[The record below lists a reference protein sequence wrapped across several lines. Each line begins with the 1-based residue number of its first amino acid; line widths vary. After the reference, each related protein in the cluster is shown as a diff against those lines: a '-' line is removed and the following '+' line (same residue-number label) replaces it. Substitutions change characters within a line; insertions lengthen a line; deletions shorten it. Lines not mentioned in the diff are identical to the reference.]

1 MRLKDEKFYKTVRDF
16 LDIYLIKHRGYSL
29 NTQKSY
35 REAINLLL
43 LYFKAERGLEY
54 SNVGFED
61 ITYSNIT
68 GFLEWL
74 SKSRGCSPATVNL
87 RLMAIRSFTKYA
99 GILDSGKIYMQVE
112 VGNISVRKTPGKVV
126 EFLTAPALETLFEQP
141 NRFKTNGY
149 RDFCF
154 MRLMYDTAARCQ
166 ELVDAKIHDLSIRK
180 THATICLTGK
190 GNKLRIVPISPSVVE
205 LLKTY
210 LDKVHPTEQR
220 KSDDYL
226 FFTTHHGRKSRMST
240 DAVNLF
246 MKKYGEMAKEV
257 GGHGGMDFIM
267 DSRLVY
273 CLQNGLPLDMDV
285 YDLAEWCCLA
295 ELGELSMDN
304 GCASVAFPDFTRG
317 EWNKIKGYKHAYA
330 TPEEEAAIMEK
341 AKAFTQKLKEKGAEE
356 WAEDK

>member
-43 LYFKAERGLEY
+43 LYFKTELGLEY
-54 SNVGFED
+54 ASIGFED

-190 GNKLRIVPISPSVVE
+190 GNNCLLYTSPS
-205 LLKTY
+205 
-210 LDKVHPTEQR
+210 PR
-220 KSDDYL
+220 
-226 FFTTHHGRKSRMST
+226 
-240 DAVNLF
+240 
-246 MKKYGEMAKEV
+246 
-257 GGHGGMDFIM
+257 
-267 DSRLVY
+267 DS
-273 CLQNGLPLDMDV
+273 
-285 YDLAEWCCLA
+285 
-295 ELGELSMDN
+295 
-304 GCASVAFPDFTRG
+304 
-317 EWNKIKGYKHAYA
+317 
-330 TPEEEAAIMEK
+330 
-341 AKAFTQKLKEKGAEE
+341 
-356 WAEDK
+356 

>member
-16 LDIYLIKHRGYSL
+16 LDIYLIRHRGYSL

-141 NRFKTNGY
+141 NRFKTNGC

-166 ELVDAKIHDLSIRK
+166 ELVDVKIHDLSIPEFSCNNLPYRK
-180 THATICLTGK
+180 
-190 GNKLRIVPISPSVVE
+190 
-205 LLKTY
+205 
-210 LDKVHPTEQR
+210 R
-220 KSDDYL
+220 K
-226 FFTTHHGRKSRMST
+226 
-240 DAVNLF
+240 
-246 MKKYGEMAKEV
+246 
-257 GGHGGMDFIM
+257 
-267 DSRLVY
+267 
-273 CLQNGLPLDMDV
+273 
-285 YDLAEWCCLA
+285 
-295 ELGELSMDN
+295 
-304 GCASVAFPDFTRG
+304 
-317 EWNKIKGYKHAYA
+317 
-330 TPEEEAAIMEK
+330 
-341 AKAFTQKLKEKGAEE
+341 
-356 WAEDK
+356 

>member
-16 LDIYLIKHRGYSL
+16 LDIYLIRHRGYSL

-141 NRFKTNGY
+141 NRFKTNGC

-166 ELVDAKIHDLSIRK
+166 ELVDVKIHDLSIQNS
-180 THATICLTGK
+180 HATI
-190 GNKLRIVPISPSVVE
+190 
-205 LLKTY
+205 
-210 LDKVHPTEQR
+210 
-220 KSDDYL
+220 
-226 FFTTHHGRKSRMST
+226 
-240 DAVNLF
+240 A
-246 MKKYGEMAKEV
+246 
-257 GGHGGMDFIM
+257 
-267 DSRLVY
+267 
-273 CLQNGLPLDMDV
+273 
-285 YDLAEWCCLA
+285 
-295 ELGELSMDN
+295 
-304 GCASVAFPDFTRG
+304 
-317 EWNKIKGYKHAYA
+317 
-330 TPEEEAAIMEK
+330 
-341 AKAFTQKLKEKGAEE
+341 
-356 WAEDK
+356 

>member
-16 LDIYLIKHRGYSL
+16 LDIYLIRHKGYSL

-43 LYFKAERGLEY
+43 LYFKMERGLEY
-54 SNVGFED
+54 ANVGFED

-112 VGNISVRKTPGKVV
+112 VGNISIRKTPGTVV
-126 EFLTAPALETLFEQP
+126 EFLTVPALETLFEQP

-166 ELVDAKIHDLSIRK
+166 ELVDAKIHDLIIRK
-180 THATICLTGK
+180 THATICLAGK

-210 LDKVHPTEQR
+210 LDKAHPTEQR
-220 KSDDYL
+220 QSDDYL
-226 FFTTHHGRKSRMST
+226 FFTTHHGCKNRMST

-246 MKKYGEMAKEV
+246 MKKYGETARRACPEV
-257 GGHGGMDFIM
+257 PERVHPHQLRHSRAMHLYRAGMPLVLLSEFLGHA
-267 DSRLVY
+267 
-273 CLQNGLPLDMDV
+273 DV
-285 YDLAEWCCLA
+285 
-295 ELGELSMDN
+295 N
-304 GCASVAFPDFTRG
+304 TTR
-317 EWNKIKGYKHAYA
+317 IYA
-330 TPEEEAAIMEK
+330 WADTEMKRQAIQKVSK
-341 AKAFTQKLKEKGAEE
+341 AT
-356 WAEDK
+356 AEDSIEPMIKRLYGLA

>member
-16 LDIYLIKHRGYSL
+16 LDIYLIKHRSYSL

-43 LYFKAERGLEY
+43 LYFKTELGLEY
-54 SNVGFED
+54 ASIGFED

-166 ELVDAKIHDLSIRK
+166 ELVDVKIHDLSIQNS
-180 THATICLTGK
+180 HATICLTGK

-210 LDKVHPTEQR
+210 LDKAHPTEQR
-220 KSDDYL
+220 QSDDYL

-246 MKKYGEMAKEV
+246 MKKYGEMARQTCPEV
-257 GGHGGMDFIM
+257 PERVHPHQLRHSRAMHLYRAGMPLVLLSEFLGHADINTTRIYAWADTEMKRQAIQKVSGDTGRIHIEPIWVNDEEMIK
-267 DSRLVY
+267 RLY
-273 CLQNGLPLDMDV
+273 GL
-285 YDLAEWCCLA
+285 A
-295 ELGELSMDN
+295 
-304 GCASVAFPDFTRG
+304 
-317 EWNKIKGYKHAYA
+317 
-330 TPEEEAAIMEK
+330 
-341 AKAFTQKLKEKGAEE
+341 
-356 WAEDK
+356 

>member
-16 LDIYLIKHRGYSL
+16 LDIYLVKHRGYSL

-43 LYFKAERGLEY
+43 LYFKTELGLEY
-54 SNVGFED
+54 ASIGFED

-210 LDKVHPTEQR
+210 LDKAHPTEQR
-220 KSDDYL
+220 QSDDYL

-246 MKKYGEMAKEV
+246 MKKYGEMARRACPEV
-257 GGHGGMDFIM
+257 PERVHPHQLRHSRAMHLYRAGMPLVLLSEFLGHATSTQPG
-267 DSRLVY
+267 
-273 CLQNGLPLDMDV
+273 
-285 YDLAEWCCLA
+285 
-295 ELGELSMDN
+295 SMH
-304 GCASVAFPDFTRG
+304 GPILR
-317 EWNKIKGYKHAYA
+317 
-330 TPEEEAAIMEK
+330 
-341 AKAFTQKLKEKGAEE
+341 
-356 WAEDK
+356 

>member
-16 LDIYLIKHRGYSL
+16 LDIYLIRHRGYSL

-210 LDKVHPTEQR
+210 LDKAHPTEQR
-220 KSDDYL
+220 QSDDYL
-226 FFTTHHGRKSRMST
+226 FFTKHHGRKSRMST

-246 MKKYGEMAKEV
+246 MKKYGEMARRACPEV
-257 GGHGGMDFIM
+257 
-267 DSRLVY
+267 
-273 CLQNGLPLDMDV
+273 
-285 YDLAEWCCLA
+285 
-295 ELGELSMDN
+295 
-304 GCASVAFPDFTRG
+304 
-317 EWNKIKGYKHAYA
+317 
-330 TPEEEAAIMEK
+330 PE
-341 AKAFTQKLKEKGAEE
+341 
-356 WAEDK
+356 

>member
-43 LYFKAERGLEY
+43 LYFKTELGLEY
-54 SNVGFED
+54 ASIGFED

-210 LDKVHPTEQR
+210 LDKANVQDIYLIGGADVV
-220 KSDDYL
+220 SD
-226 FFTTHHGRKSRMST
+226 
-240 DAVNLF
+240 
-246 MKKYGEMAKEV
+246 
-257 GGHGGMDFIM
+257 
-267 DSRLVY
+267 
-273 CLQNGLPLDMDV
+273 
-285 YDLAEWCCLA
+285 
-295 ELGELSMDN
+295 
-304 GCASVAFPDFTRG
+304 
-317 EWNKIKGYKHAYA
+317 
-330 TPEEEAAIMEK
+330 
-341 AKAFTQKLKEKGAEE
+341 
-356 WAEDK
+356 